1 MKISPLLFTSAMI
14 GLVFPACHDA
24 APPVTK
30 VAAPAPVPVT
40 VGKVQNVAWDQT
52 VSVVGTLYPKDE
64 ATLAAEVEGAVE
76 KTFVEFGERVKNE
89 QELATI
95 DSDSYQAQLQ
105 EKKGNLARAEA
116 NLANAKQ
123 NLVRSMRLADTGAV
137 SDSDLDT
144 AKAMVAQF
152 EAEVA
157 ASKGTASV
165 ASLNMER
172 AHVKA
177 PFDGAVASR
186 IVGRGDF
193 VKIGSPL
200 FTVVNDRI
208 LKFIFQVPERF
219 GSQVKKELDVSFSVD
234 NYPGEIFK
242 GKVFLI
248 SPVVS
253 TATRSFNVG
262 ALVANEDLRLKA
274 STFARGSLTL
284 QRGVNTPVVPLD
296 AVVNYAGLSKVFV
309 IEKGQAHSRTVK
321 VGRIQQGKQEVLEG
335 LKEGEVVVLTG
346 QGKLV
351 EGASVAIPAE
361 KETAKTA
368 SNNP

>member
-1 MKISPLLFTSAMI
+1 MKKSPLQLIPAVLGILLS
-14 GLVFPACHDA
+14 ACHDA
-24 APPVTK
+24 APAVTK
-30 VAAPAPVPVT
+30 PTVPSAVPVT
-40 VGKVQNVAWDQT
+40 VGKVQNVEWDQT

-76 KTFVEFGERVKNE
+76 KTFVEFGERIQNN
-89 QELATI
+89 QELAII
-95 DSDSYQAQLQ
+95 DNDSYQAQME

-123 NLVRSMRLADTGAV
+123 NLTRSMRLADTGAV

-144 AKAMVAQF
+144 AKSMVAQF

-157 ASKGTASV
+157 AAKGTLSV
-165 ASLNMER
+165 ATLSLGR

-177 PFDGAVASR
+177 PFDGAIASR

-208 LKFIFQVPERF
+208 LKFIFQVPERY
-219 GSQVKKELDVSFSVD
+219 GSKVKKELDVSFSVD
-234 NYPGEIFK
+234 NYPGETFK
-242 GKVFLI
+242 GKVYLI

-262 ALVANEDLRLKA
+262 ALVANADLRLKA
-274 STFARGSLTL
+274 STFARGSITL
-284 QRGVNTPVVPLD
+284 QRGVSTPVVPLD

-309 IEKGQAHSRTVK
+309 VENGLAHSRTVK
-321 VGRIQQGKQEVLEG
+321 VGRIQQGKQEVLDG
-335 LKEGEVVVLTG
+335 LKEGETVVLTG

-351 EGASVAIPAE
+351 EGAQVSVPAAADTDN
-361 KETAKTA
+361 K
-368 SNNP
+368 S